1 MSNDVS
7 NARPSKKTSISW
19 AARVSSRN
27 RRVGHRAGV
36 DVDGCFVS
44 SSQQKLIEIGIRQIR
59 GKFGD

>member
-1 MSNDVS
+1 MFRMPV
-7 NARPSKKTSISW
+7 RRKKTSISW

-27 RRVGHRAGV
+27 IGLRVGHRAGV

-59 GKFGD
+59 GKFD